1 MSPFPPELTHPRRS
15 RRVAVLQWQDT
26 TLVNS
31 PNILPLLLLR
41 CAVVSPSHRLCVLP
55 FVASRHRYHPF
66 SSSFCKATILSSVTI
81 TESIPPIDFCQSASY
96 SLVRASAR
104 DSKVHLL
111 EVDPRL
117 KAQVREH
124 LQKQGYEPE
133 SFLPSLGLVKRQ
145 NGWLKS
151 SH

>member
-1 MSPFPPELTHPRRS
+1 MLPR
-15 RRVAVLQWQDT
+15 VIVT
-26 TLVNS
+26 
-31 PNILPLLLLR
+31 P
-41 CAVVSPSHRLCVLP
+41 
-55 FVASRHRYHPF
+55 PF
-66 SSSFCKATILSSVTI
+66 SSSFYEATILSSVTI

-104 DSKVHLL
+104 DGKVHLL